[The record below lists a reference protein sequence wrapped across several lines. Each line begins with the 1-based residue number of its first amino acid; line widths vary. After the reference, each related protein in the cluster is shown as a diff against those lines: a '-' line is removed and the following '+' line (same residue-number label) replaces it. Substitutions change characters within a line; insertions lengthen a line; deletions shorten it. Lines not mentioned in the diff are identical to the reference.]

1 MVVKN
6 WFFENIR
13 KSDVE
18 KTTKTAPS
26 GRANFPRYLSS
37 KIIQIGQEF
46 VEKSEI
52 L

>member
-1 MVVKN
+1 MIVKN

-26 GRANFPRYLSS
+26 GRATFSRYLSS